1 MGLLTLIVNIG
12 SPNGQ
17 AIRYFLAQHK
27 RQIGGKYVSKI
38 NIFRGDAQFSLALCL
53 LFTIENRAGAAN
65 GVMGKIADDTGR
77 VDEAIVVKRGN
88 YGRSVMREHVVW
100 TKL

>member
-1 MGLLTLIVNIG
+1 MGLRTLIVNIG

-17 AIRYFLAQHK
+17 AVGYFLAQYK
-27 RQIGGKYVSKI
+27 RQIGGKYASKI

-53 LFTIENRAGAAN
+53 LFTIGNRAGVAN
-65 GVMGKIADDTGR
+65 VVMGKIADNTGL
-77 VDEAIVVKRGN
+77 VDAAIVVKRGN
-88 YGRSVMREHVVW
+88 YCRSVMLSHIVW